1 MRRIAVGALLAAAVS
16 VAGGATSALP
26 AAAGDGPPGDPEV
39 VATGLNNPR
48 QLSMLG
54 NGDAL
59 LIAEAGRGGSLC
71 GAEGPE
77 GPMCLG
83 ATGSIALVRH
93 AWAAH
98 DVRPRRIVTGLL
110 SAAGPDGGFAVGS
123 DGVSARSLDKIYI
136 QMTYAPPDVLP
147 APLPTEQAGKLLLAR
162 HGAVS
167 TVADVSAVELAA
179 DPDGQG
185 TDSDPYAVLSLPG
198 DRQLVADAAG
208 NDILEVHGG
217 HVRVWAVLA
226 NHDGNQAV
234 PTSLAV
240 DAHGTIYVG
249 ELNGENPGTAR
260 VYRFTQSGR
269 LLGWTGGFTTVTGVA
284 VGQDGS
290 LYVSELFAGGDNGPP
305 GQVTEVLRGGARV
318 HYPVPFPAGL
328 AVDRQYHV
336 YVSAWSIADADGTD
350 LGGGAVSPPG
360 QVWRLTT

>member
-1 MRRIAVGALLAAAVS
+1 MRRSAVGAALATAVA
-16 VAGGATSALP
+16 VVGGLTSTLP
-26 AAAGDGPPGDPEV
+26 AAASGGSPGDPQV

-48 QLSMLG
+48 QLSLLG
-54 NGDAL
+54 DGDSL
-59 LIAEAGRGGSLC
+59 LIAEAGRGGPVC
-71 GAEGPE
+71 GSEGPE
-77 GPMCLG
+77 GPMCIG

-93 AWAAH
+93 ARAAH
-98 DVRPRRIVTGLL
+98 NTRPRRIVTGLL

-147 APLPTEQAGKLLLAR
+147 APLPAAQAGKLLLDR
-162 HGAVS
+162 HGRLS
-167 TVADVSAVELAA
+167 TVANISAVELAQ

-185 TDSDPYAVLSLPG
+185 ADSDPYAVLALP

-208 NDILEVHGG
+208 NDILEVRGG
-217 HVRVWAVLA
+217 HVRVWAVLP

-240 DAHGTIYVG
+240 GPHGTIYVG
-249 ELNGENPGTAR
+249 ELNGEHPGTAR
-260 VYRFTQSGR
+260 VYRFSPSGR
-269 LLGWTGGFTTVTGVA
+269 LLGWVGGFTTVTGVA
-284 VGQDGS
+284 VGRDGS
-290 LYVSELFAGGDNGPP
+290 VYVSELFADAGDGPP
-305 GQVTEVLRGGARV
+305 GQVTEVLRSGRRV

-336 YVSAWSIADADGTD
+336 YVSAWSIADANGTD
-350 LGGGAVSPPG
+350 LGGGAISPPG